1 VLKDKLKKRM
11 KELELNY
18 AKLAKLAG
26 ISDVYVGKIISGS
39 RVPSP
44 RILKSLAEAL
54 DLDYNLLRIEAYKQK
69 APRGINIVISDENNL
84 SEIRIRDAGLKNVPV
99 FTPDLW
105 DNARDMQYMRKSVDT
120 IETIEPTFSDDPQ
133 AFWVLVPSGAKGTGM
148 IGGRIAS
155 GDYLL
160 IEPTREPVNGNFVL
174 TLGEEKVGISIYY
187 ETEKGK
193 FYVPLNSSGNPPD
206 YFADKEQGHKHYR
219 ISRIMTKFN

>member
-1 VLKDKLKKRM
+1 M

-39 RVPSP
+39 RVPSA

-69 APRGINIVISDENNL
+69 APKGINIVHSAEGNH

-105 DNARDMQYMRKSVDT
+105 DNSRDIQYMRKSVDT
-120 IETIEPTFSDDPQ
+120 IETIEPTFTDDPQ
-133 AFWVLVPSGAKGTGM
+133 AFWVMVPPGSKGNGM
-148 IGGRIAS
+148 IGGRIGS

-160 IEPTREPVNGNFVL
+160 IEPNKTPDNGNFVL
-174 TLGEEKVGISIYY
+174 TLGEQKVGISMYY

-193 FYVPLNSSGNPPD
+193 FYVPVNAAGNPPD
-206 YFADKEQGHKHYR
+206 YFAEKEVGHKHYK
-219 ISRIMTKFN
+219 ISRILTKFN